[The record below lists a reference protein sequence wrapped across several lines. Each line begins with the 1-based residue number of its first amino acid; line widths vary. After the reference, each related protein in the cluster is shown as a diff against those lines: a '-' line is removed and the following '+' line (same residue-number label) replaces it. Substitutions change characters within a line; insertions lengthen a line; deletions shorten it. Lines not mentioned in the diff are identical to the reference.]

1 MTRISKLY
9 ALFLG
14 AMILTCGAA
23 QMATADPYS
32 TVSQEARTFLEAST
46 PGALDPQS
54 IAEWEAVSGA
64 IGDPGV
70 LTADGE
76 AAAAAYGATVS
87 TREIGGTQH
96 LWVEPAGYD
105 PDASDRIILYVHG
118 GAYTLARPE
127 LVVGSFL
134 KIADMTGAPVLGVRY
149 PLAWQAPRPAQ
160 RDRVLEVYRE
170 ILATHSARHIVMVGD
185 SAGGGL
191 IMTSVLHL
199 RDAGLPMPAAL
210 GLLSPWADISKSG
223 SSLYDLAGGG
233 DPIIDYDTSLAPSA
247 ELYAGDAPLT
257 DPAVSPLYADFTA
270 GFPPSYI
277 STGTRDLFLSHTARL
292 QRVLTDAGVQNSL
305 FVYEGMWHVFQQD
318 FDLPETEAAW
328 RDLANFLDRNWAR

>member
-1 MTRISKLY
+1 MPRYFKAR
-9 ALFLG
+9 ALLLG
-14 AMILTCGAA
+14 AALLTGTMPLA
-23 QMATADPYS
+23 ADPYS
-32 TVSQEARTFLEAST
+32 TLSAEARAFLEANT

-64 IGDPGV
+64 IGEPGV
-70 LTADGE
+70 LTE
-76 AAAAAYGATVS
+76 AGDAAVAAYGATVS

-96 LWVEPAGYD
+96 LWIEPVGYD
-105 PDASDRIILYVHG
+105 AAVSDRIILYVHG

-149 PLAWQAPRPAQ
+149 PLAWQEQRPAQ
-160 RDRVLEVYRE
+160 SDRVLEVYRE
-170 ILATHSARHIVMVGD
+170 VLKSHPARNIVMVGD

-191 IMTSVLHL
+191 IMTSVILM
-199 RDAGLPMPAAL
+199 RDAGLAMPAAL
-210 GLLSPWADISKSG
+210 GLLSPWADLSMSG
-223 SSLYDLAGGG
+223 SSQHDLARGG
-233 DPIIDYDTSLAPSA
+233 DPIIDWETSLAPSA
-247 ELYAGDAPLT
+247 RLYAGGAALT

-277 STGTRDLFLSHTARL
+277 STGTRDLFLSHAARL
-292 QRVLTDAGVQNSL
+292 QRVLTDAGIPNGL

-318 FDLPETEAAW
+318 FGLPETEAAW
-328 RDLANFLDRNWAR
+328 RDLASFLQRYWAQ